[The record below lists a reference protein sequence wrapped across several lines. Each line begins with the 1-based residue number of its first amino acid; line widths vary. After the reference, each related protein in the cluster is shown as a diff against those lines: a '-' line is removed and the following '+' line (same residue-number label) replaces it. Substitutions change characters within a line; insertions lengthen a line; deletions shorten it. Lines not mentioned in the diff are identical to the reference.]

1 LPDLA
6 VEAGVL
12 DLGDDDVVG
21 FPEEGDAFGGDF
33 AEDADGEAGSGEGLA
48 LEDLFGHVEVAASI
62 TQTGKTASP
71 KPHTDRTLRD
81 RVVLTPSL

>member
-33 AEDADGEAGSGEGLA
+33 AEDADGEAGAGKGWRSRISSGMWRSRP
-48 LEDLFGHVEVAASI
+48 ASLRR
-62 TQTGKTASP
+62 GKQPPRS
-71 KPHTDRTLRD
+71 RTL
-81 RVVLTPSL
+81 TAHFGTAWS